1 MFFFYLYIF
10 FQNSLIFSIA
20 HCDAPESWQM
30 NFQDPATPAAE
41 GMLFFHN
48 YLWFFLIII
57 GFTTFWVL
65 FEALK
70 FHDEN
75 NVSNPKRFT
84 HSSLLEIIWTII
96 PAIILLFMAI
106 PSFSLLY
113 SLDEIVDPFITLKV
127 IGSQWFWTYEYSYY
141 ETALEETVDSLCFDS
156 YMIPENDLSKGC
168 LRLLEVDNRAFLPIN
183 THIRI
188 LVTATDVLHSWAV
201 PSFGIKTDACP
212 GRLSEASLFIKR
224 PGNYFGQCSE
234 ICGTNHGFMP
244 IGIRG
249 VTLENFEKLL
259 VSMNS

>member
-1 MFFFYLYIF
+1 MFFFINKIF
-10 FQNSLIFSIA
+10 FFQKFLCISFF
-20 HCDAPESWQM
+20 DAPENWQI

-48 YLWFFLIII
+48 YLWFFLIVI
-57 GFTTFWVL
+57 GMTTFWVL
-65 FEALK
+65 YEALK
-70 FHDEN
+70 FHDQKK
-75 NVSNPKRFT
+75 VLFPKRFT
-84 HSSLLEIIWTII
+84 HSSLLEIIWTIV
-96 PAIILLFMAI
+96 PAIILLFMAV

-113 SLDEIVDPFITLKV
+113 SLDEIVDPFLTLKV

-141 ETALEETVDSLCFDS
+141 ETISGEVIDSLSFDS
-156 YMIPENDLSKGC
+156 YMIPETDLSKGC

-183 THIRI
+183 THIRV

-249 VTLENFEKLL
+249 VTIEKFEELL